1 MQHIGEDGGVMVMPQ
16 DEALP
21 DFSTAI
27 RFEPRELAKYFE
39 VLTGR

>member
-1 MQHIGEDGGVMVMPQ
+1 MVMPQ